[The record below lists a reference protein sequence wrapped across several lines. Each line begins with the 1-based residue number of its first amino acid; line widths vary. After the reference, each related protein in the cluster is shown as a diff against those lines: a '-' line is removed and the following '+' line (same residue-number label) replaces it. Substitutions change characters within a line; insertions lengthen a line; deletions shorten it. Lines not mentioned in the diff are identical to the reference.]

1 MKAIRPALGIAVE
14 AAIIVTTIFSTS
26 VNAAE
31 ISSNSAEWPRGDGW
45 VLQLGPQELKRATH
59 DWEIPDSPL
68 LPDVVTPRTVISMPT
83 EFKFDITLTIRHS
96 DKSLRNHAARA
107 RHPTGTAHCVDVTP
121 HNLQPARCPNSM
133 GRPRAAR

>member
-1 MKAIRPALGIAVE
+1 MKTIRPALGTAAQ
-14 AAIIVTTIFSTS
+14 AAIIATTIFSTS

-31 ISSNSAEWPRGDGW
+31 VSPNSAEWPRGDGW
-45 VLQLGPQELKRATH
+45 VLQLGPQELKRAAH

-68 LPDVVTPRTVISMPT
+68 LPDAVTPRTVISMPT
-83 EFKFDITLTIRHS
+83 EFKFDITLTLRRS

-107 RHPTGTAHCVDVTP
+107 RRPAVTAHCVDVTP
-121 HNLQPARCPNSM
+121 HKLQPAGCPGSI